1 LENNQGPI
9 RIKDIA
15 EKAQVSVGTV
25 DRVLHNRGR
34 VSEEVREK
42 VKRIIKELNYEPNLI
57 ARTLGTNKTYRF
69 AALIPDP
76 DQDSYWLDSKIG
88 IEKAFKEFKGYGI
101 VVDFYYFDLNK
112 VNTFLEK
119 AHEVTENRPEGI
131 LVAPLFL
138 RESLPFFE
146 NWEKNNLPYVLI
158 NTQISESSPLCYI
171 GQDSYQSGVLAGKLI
186 QYGTPHPST
195 FVIVHIAEDIANSA
209 HLIKKEK
216 GFRDYFTSLE
226 EEGKVYKVISADLPN
241 PNHISFTEKLDYLFA
256 ENPDIKGVF
265 VTTSKGFEI
274 ASYFGKRGIKDLR
287 LIGYDLLEKNL
298 DYLNK
303 GTIDFLIN
311 QNPKGQG
318 YFGILSLT
326 ESIVFR
332 KSINSL
338 KYLPLDIISKENLKY
353 YIEADN

>member
-1 LENNQGPI
+1 MKNNFGAI

-15 EKAQVSVGTV
+15 ERAQVSVGTV

-34 VSEEVREK
+34 VSEEVRDK

-57 ARTLGTNKTYRF
+57 ARTLGTNKTYHF

-76 DQDSYWLDSKIG
+76 DQDFYWLDSKKG

-101 VVDFYYFDLNK
+101 NIDFYYFNLNK
-112 VNTFLEK
+112 VNSFLEK
-119 AHEVTENRPEGI
+119 ANEITEIKPDGI
-131 LVAPLFL
+131 LIAPLFM

-146 NWEKNNLPYVLI
+146 QWENSKIPYVLI
-158 NTQISESSPLCYI
+158 NTQINESSPLCYI

-186 QYGTPHPST
+186 QYGVPAPAT

-209 HLIKKEK
+209 HLIKKEQ
-216 GFRDYFTSLE
+216 GFRDYFLPFQE
-226 EEGKVYKVISADLPN
+226 QGPGYKVITADLPN
-241 PNHISFTEKLDYLFA
+241 LNHISFTEKLDYLFA

-265 VTTSKGFEI
+265 VTTSKGYEI
-274 ASYFGKRGIKDLR
+274 ASYFQKRRIKNLR
-287 LIGYDLLEKNL
+287 LVGYDLLKKNL
-298 DYLNK
+298 EYLNL

-326 ESIVFR
+326 ENIVF
-332 KSINSL
+332 KKDINPL